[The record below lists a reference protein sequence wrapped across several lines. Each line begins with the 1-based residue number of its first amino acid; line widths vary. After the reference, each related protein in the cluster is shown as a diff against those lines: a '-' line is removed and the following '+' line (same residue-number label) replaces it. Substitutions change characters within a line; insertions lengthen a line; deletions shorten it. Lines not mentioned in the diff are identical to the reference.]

1 MRISSV
7 TLRNF
12 RCFGPAPVTVA
23 LGDGITA
30 LIGANGSG
38 KTALLIALAR
48 MFGTSPQLR
57 TVVRSDFHMPL
68 GSASDDRAGRD
79 LDIEVVL
86 SFPELADA
94 NVEDTWIPPAFNQMI
109 VKDPGEPP
117 YCRLRLEATWVDD
130 GTADGS
136 VEQQLWWLLNSEPE
150 PADAHRRRVRPH
162 ERAMIQ
168 AVYAPSDRDP
178 ADALRYAAQ
187 TGLGRFIRAIRW
199 NDETHA
205 AVEDAAKE
213 IDAALDRAPGVVAIK
228 EAISTTWS
236 QLARDDMFANAHLR
250 FTSIA
255 LAELIRSFDVTFS
268 PASDISEAPSSRLSD
283 GQRSLLYLS
292 LVAAMSDLERQIYSS
307 ATPGA
312 PTNSVFQDETLRVP
326 ALTIALIEEPENHL
340 APHYLSRII
349 DLFESSLSS
358 MATQV
363 MLSSHSPAIVGRVNP
378 SAIRYFRLDQADRTA
393 SVQSLTLPHSK
404 PEEERYVRE
413 AVRAFPELYF
423 ADFVI
428 LAEGPSET
436 QVLPKLAKA
445 IDLELDQSLVAVV
458 PLGGRH
464 VNHMWKLLTSLGI
477 PHATLLD
484 LDAGRQT
491 GGWDKIRYI
500 RNQLLDNGETDADIF
515 RNAPTEAL
523 NGDIPLDLSTFER
536 WCHHLGKFGVFLSYP
551 LDFDLLMLQAFP
563 NVYGGDKRT
572 DSSDAAIET
581 AVIGVLGQTNNS
593 DLYRSTSW
601 EPLFPKYR
609 RIFSRGKPAVHLLA
623 MSQLDEDS
631 IHRNCPEPIKQL
643 LLYCQQQITQKNGT
657 T

>member
-1 MRISSV
+1 
-7 TLRNF
+7 
-12 RCFGPAPVTVA
+12 
-23 LGDGITA
+23 
-30 LIGANGSG
+30 
-38 KTALLIALAR
+38 
-48 MFGTSPQLR
+48 MFGTSPQHR
-57 TVVRSDFHMPL
+57 AVVRSDFHMPL
-68 GSASDDRAGRD
+68 GSSRDDRAGRD
-79 LDIEVVL
+79 LAVEVVL
-86 SFPELADA
+86 SFPELADD
-94 NVEDTWIPPAFNQMI
+94 NVEATWIPPAFNQMI
-109 VKDPGEPP
+109 VDDPGGPP
-117 YCRLRLEATWVDD
+117 YCRLRLEATWTDD

-136 VEQQLWWLLNSEPE
+136 VEQQLWWLLDSEPE
-150 PADAHRRRVRPH
+150 PVDANRLRVRPR

-168 AVYAPSDRDP
+168 AVYAPADRDP

-187 TGLGRFIRAIRW
+187 TGLGRFIRAVRW
-199 NDETHA
+199 NDETQA
-205 AVEDAAKE
+205 AIEGVAKE
-213 IDAALDRAPGVVAIK
+213 VDRALDRTPGVVAIK
-228 EAISTTWS
+228 EAIGATWS
-236 QLARDDMFANAHLR
+236 QLTRDDMFSNAHLR

-292 LVAAMSDLERQIYSS
+292 LIAAMSDLERQIANSS
-307 ATPGA
+307 TPGT
-312 PTNSVFQDETLRVP
+312 PTEPVFQDETLRVP

-358 MATQV
+358 MTTQV

-378 SAIRYFRLDQADRTA
+378 SDIRHFQLDQADRTA
-393 SVQSLTLPHSK
+393 SIQSLTLPHSK

-445 IDLELDQSLVAVV
+445 VDLELDQSLVAVV

-464 VNHMWKLLTSLGI
+464 VNHMWKLLTDLGI
-477 PHATLLD
+477 LHATLLD

-491 GGWDKIRYI
+491 GGLDRIRYI
-500 RNQLLDNGETDADIF
+500 RDQLLDNGETEVNIF
-515 RNAPTEAL
+515 RDAPTETL
-523 NGDIPLDLSTFER
+523 NGDISLDLSTLGR
-536 WCHHLGKFGVFLSYP
+536 WCHHLRKFGVFLSHP

-563 NVYGGDKRT
+563 SVYGDDKRT
-572 DSSDAAIET
+572 DSDNAAIET
-581 AVIGVLGQTNNS
+581 AIIGALGKADSS
-593 DLYRSTSW
+593 DLYRSASW
-601 EPLFPKYR
+601 RPLFPEYR
-609 RIFSRGKPAVHLLA
+609 RIFSRGKPAAHLLA

-631 IHRNCPEPIKQL
+631 IRRNCPEPIKQL
-643 LLYCQQQITQKNGT
+643 LLYCQQQLAQKNGAT
-657 T
+657 